1 MYYIV
6 REKIIADSLTKDK
19 EVNIMPSIELI
30 EREKVTYVKEMQE
43 YLNSLKKMSD
53 KDAKKLSQENLIK
66 SQIIQD
72 DGEFSER
79 YRFSRI
85 NSQNK
90 G

>member
-1 MYYIV
+1 MKEEILV
-6 REKIIADSLTKDK
+6 DSLTKDE
-19 EVNIMPSIELI
+19 EVNVMPPIELI

-43 YLNSLKKMSD
+43 YLYTLKKMSNEE
-53 KDAKKLSQENLIK
+53 AKRISHENLIK

-72 DGEFSER
+72 NGEFSER

>member
-1 MYYIV
+1 MK
-6 REKIIADSLTKDK
+6 EETLADSLTKDK
-19 EVNIMPSIELI
+19 EVNVMPSIELI

-43 YLNSLKKMSD
+43 YLYALKKMSNED
-53 KDAKKLSQENLIK
+53 VKRISQENLIK

-72 DGEFSER
+72 NGEFSER

-90 G
+90 R